1 MEDEKLK
8 WNETTVRTG
17 GVTEARNGPVCLLRE
32 SKRIG
37 GEKPIGGWKPD
48 SPNPCRN

>member
-8 WNETTVRTG
+8 RNEATVKRG
-17 GVTEARNGPVCLLRE
+17 GITEARNGPVCLLRE

-37 GEKPIGGWKPD
+37 G
-48 SPNPCRN
+48 